1 MKESALIKAIL
12 AMVKARRQA
21 GARIKA
27 VKIHGSQYSEAGT
40 PDIFICADGR
50 LFALEAKV
58 GKGKTTP
65 IQDRRLQEWRD
76 AGAVVGV
83 VRSVGDVER
92 LLDDPLFALT

>member
-21 GARIKA
+21 GASIKA
-27 VKIHGSQYSEAGT
+27 IKHHGSQYSEAGT

-58 GKGKTTP
+58 GKGKTT
-65 IQDRRLQEWRD
+65 RLQERRIKEWRD

-83 VRSVGDVER
+83 VRSVADVEG
-92 LLDDPLFALT
+92 LLDET